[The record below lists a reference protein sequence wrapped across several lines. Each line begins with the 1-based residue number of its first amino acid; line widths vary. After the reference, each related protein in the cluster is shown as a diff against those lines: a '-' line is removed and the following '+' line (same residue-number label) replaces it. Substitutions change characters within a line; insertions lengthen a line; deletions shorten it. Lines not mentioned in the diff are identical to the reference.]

1 VIACSS
7 LDEVIDCCCCCS
19 FSDGTVGWFSID
31 GVGMSES
38 VLGLRRIVIGCE
50 IGSGVDTVELSLL
63 FVCFVFFLFFGTIG
77 RSTFDE
83 SWDSVGDENL
93 GWLGS

>member
-1 VIACSS
+1 
-7 LDEVIDCCCCCS
+7 
-19 FSDGTVGWFSID
+19 
-31 GVGMSES
+31 MSES

-83 SWDSVGDENL
+83 S
-93 GWLGS
+93 